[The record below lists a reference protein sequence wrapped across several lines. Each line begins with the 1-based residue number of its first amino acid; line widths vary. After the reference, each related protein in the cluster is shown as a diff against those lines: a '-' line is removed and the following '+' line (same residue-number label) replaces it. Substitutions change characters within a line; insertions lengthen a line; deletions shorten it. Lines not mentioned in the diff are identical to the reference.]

1 MCKKPAKPEY
11 RLSDTPFYTDG
22 EVTFLKTSEGL
33 GWTDVYA
40 QVTHEGPNEAI
51 CSGVRDIWFVMP
63 LQPVKMWRRTG
74 LRQQQ
79 GLLAPDGIVVTG
91 AGDSSHTL
99 LRNSARALHVF
110 IRAEVFEEVAREMSS
125 ALGAPSASIASAF
138 DLRDRGLSLMLRGI
152 KQALDDPADIARM
165 KVEYLA
171 RAIAIH
177 SFGHN
182 GTWGAKDRHCLD
194 NRRFKALV
202 EYLQENLSSELC
214 LDELAAAA
222 NLGRTA
228 FIRQFKAR
236 TGQTPHQYV
245 MLARIRKACDLLER
259 TRLPLSQ
266 IAYACGYSDQAHMS
280 SSFRRI
286 VGLTPSRYRSEHF

>member
-1 MCKKPAKPEY
+1 MCKNPEKPEY
-11 RLSDTPFYTDG
+11 RLSDTPFCVDS

-33 GWTDVYA
+33 GWSDVYA
-40 QVTHEGPNEAI
+40 QVTHEGPKEVT
-51 CSGVRDIWFVMP
+51 CPGGRDIWFVVP
-63 LQPVKMWRRTG
+63 LQPLKLWRRTG
-74 LRQQQ
+74 LRQQH
-79 GLLAPDGIVVTG
+79 GLLGPDSIVLTG
-91 AGDSSHTL
+91 SGDSSHTL

-110 IRAEVFEEVAREMSS
+110 IRAEVFEEAAREMSS

-177 SFGHN
+177 TLGHN
-182 GTWGAKDRHCLD
+182 GTWGTQDRHCLD
-194 NRRFKALV
+194 NQRFKALV
-202 EYLQENLSSELC
+202 EYLQENLASELR

-222 NLGRTA
+222 NLGRTT

-245 MLARIRKACDLLER
+245 MLARVRKACDLLER
-259 TRLPLSQ
+259 TRLPLSE

-280 SSFRRI
+280 SSFRRVI
-286 VGLTPSRYRSEHF
+286 GLTPSCYRSEHL